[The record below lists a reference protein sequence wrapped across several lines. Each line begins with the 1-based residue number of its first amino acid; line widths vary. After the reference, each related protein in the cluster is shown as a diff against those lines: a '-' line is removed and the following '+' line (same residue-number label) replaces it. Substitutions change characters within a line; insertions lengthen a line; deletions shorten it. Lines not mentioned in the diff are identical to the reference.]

1 MTDTTDKTRRHRTIL
16 QLLAATP
23 IASQDDLAAKLAA
36 GGIRVTQS
44 TLSRDLK
51 ELRVTRV
58 STGVSY
64 RYLPSGGNG
73 GPHTAT
79 PPEELRRLAA
89 SEVTG
94 IDANEVAVAVH
105 TLSGRAQGVAVYID
119 SLAIPEILATLAGDD
134 TVIVYPN
141 RIKQTARLRQR
152 LASLLSVA

>member
-23 IASQDDLAAKLAA
+23 IASQEDLAAELAA

-58 STGVSY
+58 STGDSY
-64 RYLPSGGNG
+64 RYVPAGGNG
-73 GPHTAT
+73 GSHAAT
-79 PPEELRRLAA
+79 PPEQLRRLAA

-105 TLSGRAQGVAVYID
+105 TLSGRAQGVAVYLD
-119 SLAIPEILATLAGDD
+119 SLAMPEILATLAGDD
-134 TVIVYPN
+134 TVIVYPK
-141 RIKQTARLRQR
+141 RIKQTAKLRQR
-152 LASLLSVA
+152 LAALLSVA